1 MTTIHN
7 KRFERY
13 DVYIGRPT
21 IYGNPFEIGRHGT
34 RESVIKKYKEYFGIR
49 LNQDEQFRI
58 AIFQLK
64 NKRLGCF
71 CKPQACHGDII
82 CEYLNMMQR

>member
-21 IYGNPFEIGRHGT
+21 IYGNPFEIGRNGN
-34 RESVIKKYKEYFGIR
+34 RESVLKKYKEYFGIR
-49 LNQDEQFRI
+49 LNQDEQFRT
-58 AIFQLK
+58 AILHLK

-71 CKPQACHGDII
+71 CKPHACHGDII
-82 CEYLNMMQR
+82 CEYLNQ